1 MKVPISKGWLFK
13 WENDKV
19 TKPVIIWLI
28 LSLWENERKKVSVI
42 STCICIHSWSI
53 LYEHRPDKQGV
64 NFWLQ
69 TYKIIQIG
77 PLDSLQAKITKRR
90 TNKKRSKH
98 ES

>member
-64 NFWLQ
+64 NFLV
-69 TYKIIQIG
+69 TNIQNH
-77 PLDSLQAKITKRR
+77 PNWTTRFFA
-90 TNKKRSKH
+90 SKDKQR
-98 ES
+98 EGQMKEK